1 MLGIDGKERTTVKAQ
16 FWVLM
21 TTILV
26 LGLLAGATDS
36 CGSTSQ
42 PGAQTT
48 GAQTAPTVTNQLL
61 ERPVLGSTDSTFVG
75 KYGKPVAS
83 TKSSSGATKDTFSTG
98 NKTVSEFDVY
108 LESTDPKPV
117 YGITISASVEQPW
130 HIAAGMALCN
140 SYLPS
145 DTVLGKPRTITN
157 SDGVQLYYREGHSAA
172 LAASVDPS
180 YFFDG
185 GNHQPVTP
193 GTVNV
198 SYYYADTQ
206 GFTIS
211 LCALSFGT
219 TADVK

>member
-1 MLGIDGKERTTVKAQ
+1 MKAQ
-16 FWVLM
+16 FWVII

-48 GAQTAPTVTNQLL
+48 PTVTNRLL
-61 ERPVLGSTDSTFVG
+61 ERPVLGSTDSTFVS
-75 KYGKPVAS
+75 KYGKPVARK
-83 TKSSSGATKDTFSTG
+83 TTSSGATEETFATG
-98 NKTVSEFDVY
+98 NKMVKEFDVY
-108 LESTDPKPV
+108 LESIDPNLI
-117 YGITISASVEQPW
+117 YGITITAPVEQPW

-145 DTVLGKPRTITN
+145 DTIFGKPRTITT
-157 SDGVQLYYREGHSAA
+157 SDGVQLYYREGNSAA

-180 YFFDG
+180 DFFDG
-185 GNHQPVTP
+185 GNRQLVAP
-193 GTVNV
+193 GTVNAA
-198 SYYYADTQ
+198 YYYADTQ

>member
-1 MLGIDGKERTTVKAQ
+1 VKAQ
-16 FWVLM
+16 FWVLV

-36 CGSTSQ
+36 CNSTSQ
-42 PGAQTT
+42 P
-48 GAQTAPTVTNQLL
+48 GAQTAPTVTNRLL
-61 ERPVLGSTDSTFVG
+61 ERPVLGSTDSTFVS
-75 KYGKPVAS
+75 KFGKPVAH
-83 TKSSSGATKDTFSTG
+83 TITSSGATEETFATG
-98 NKTVSEFDVY
+98 NKTIKEFDVY
-108 LESTDPKPV
+108 LESTDPNLV
-117 YGITISASVEQPW
+117 YGITITAPVEQPW

-145 DTVLGKPRTITN
+145 DTIFGKPRIITN
-157 SDGVQLYYREGHSAA
+157 TDGVQNYYREGNSAA
-172 LAASVDPS
+172 LAASSDPS
-180 YFFDG
+180 DFFDG
-185 GNHQPVTP
+185 GNHQLVTP
-193 GTVNV
+193 GTVNA